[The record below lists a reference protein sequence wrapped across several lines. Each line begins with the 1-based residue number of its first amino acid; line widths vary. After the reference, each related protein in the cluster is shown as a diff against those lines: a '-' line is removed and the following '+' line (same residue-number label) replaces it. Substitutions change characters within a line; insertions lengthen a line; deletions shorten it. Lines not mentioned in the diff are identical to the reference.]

1 MQKKL
6 RLQRADRYAF
16 LICAQMMSTM
26 VVAYLEGRQAA
37 KWLGC
42 EQGAVPDWDDIVQ
55 ELSDGTLRHTQV
67 KRQATDFSDD
77 KAKRDYKIPRK
88 KTGDTATSA
97 APSPVLRERSAFDES
112 IAALAQWF
120 LPTTVTDGKVR
131 TFTVQVPDRKVKIKH
146 EFEMRSFEEFCA
158 LCSLPTTTPTGL
170 EARAQ
175 TDATAAHIFDWL
187 RTWCGFT
194 NWTHVHTALRN
205 LKVEVKS
212 LEDEIKQSALSML
225 ERHFFPASDAF
236 DAMLQDLQANVS
248 DAGAATPRQMLA
260 VVSSFRLA
268 ESAIWT
274 QYAMEETSLAW
285 GISGCATGYEH
296 GIEDP
301 TQTVPIYW
309 KDGTLSTKRL
319 KVCAKFDHHTL
330 LREPLAPRLMRLA
343 LHLRGA
349 GHASIS
355 EMKQWNVAVKGV
367 LTSTLGVTS
376 DDFSNLPWVEAK
388 DIAYCVDS
396 RQLPGIADTN
406 LECDNF
412 DSAMGMVVW
421 ELTKADVNR
430 AIRHM
435 PSGDLQAGVDGLW
448 RKIYPLLDADLSKA
462 NALLCGMVSP
472 ASEGLGPLAAMRVG
486 PRTIEILS
494 PGLMMLMV
502 TAVALKRDTDIAS
515 LVSGNEVRV
524 IALRYW
530 GGPSSTIRFARVIV
544 DDDDDIVVEDFLG
557 KEVADIV
564 LMSQVRSPNSEVTRV
579 SIATDRASQDSF
591 GAPRRAK
598 LVVTNSKQFQ
608 AAVRSGKVENVANLL
623 ASELRLRDVAR
634 EQNIM
639 KTQLEK

>member
-6 RLQRADRYAF
+6 RLQKADRYAF
-16 LICAQMMSTM
+16 LVCAQMMSKM
-26 VVAYLEGRQAA
+26 VVAYLEGRQEA

-77 KAKRDYKIPRK
+77 KAQRDYKIPK
-88 KTGDTATSA
+88 KKKDDPATSTV
-97 APSPVLRERSAFDES
+97 PSPVLRDRSAFDES
-112 IAALAQWF
+112 IAALAEWF

-131 TFTVQVPDRKVKIKH
+131 TFIVQVPDRQVKIKH

-158 LCSLPTTTPTGL
+158 LCNLPTTIPSGL
-170 EARAQ
+170 EAHAKINSK
-175 TDATAAHIFDWL
+175 AAHIFDWL
-187 RTWCGFT
+187 TTWCGFT
-194 NWTHVHTALRN
+194 DWAHIHAALRN

-212 LEDEIKQSALSML
+212 LEHEIEQSALSML
-225 ERHFFPASDAF
+225 ERHFFPASGAF
-236 DAMLQDLQANVS
+236 DAMLQDLQAHVS

-260 VVSSFRLA
+260 VVNSFLRA
-268 ESAIWT
+268 ECPIWT
-274 QYAMEETSLAW
+274 QYAMEETSLCW
-285 GISGCATGYEH
+285 GISGCATGYAH

-301 TQTVPIYW
+301 LQTVPIYW
-309 KDGTLSTKRL
+309 KDGTQNEKRL
-319 KVCAKFDHHTL
+319 KVCVKFDHHTL
-330 LREPLAPRLMRLA
+330 SREPLAPRLMRLA

-355 EMKQWNVAVKGV
+355 EMKHWSVAIKGV

-376 DDFSNLPWVEAK
+376 DDFSNLAWVEAK

-396 RQLPGIADTN
+396 RQLPGIADTK

-412 DSAMGMVVW
+412 DSAMGRVVW

-430 AIRHM
+430 AIRDM
-435 PSGDLQAGVDGLW
+435 PSGDLQAGVDVLW
-448 RKIYPLLDADLSKA
+448 RAIYPLLDSDLTKA
-462 NALLCGMVSP
+462 NALLCGMLNP
-472 ASEGLGPLAAMRVG
+472 ASEGLGPLGAMRVG
-486 PRTIEILS
+486 PRTVEILS

-502 TAVALKRDTDIAS
+502 TAVALKRDADIGS
-515 LVSGNEVRV
+515 LVSGNDVRV

-530 GGPSSTIRFARVIV
+530 GGPSSMTRFARVIV
-544 DDDDDIVVEDFLG
+544 DDDDDIAVEDFLG

-579 SIATDRASQDSF
+579 SIATDRASRDSF
-591 GAPRRAK
+591 GTPRRAK

-608 AAVRSGKVENVANLL
+608 AAVRSGKIESVANLL

-634 EQNIM
+634 EENIM
-639 KTQLEK
+639 KTELTK

>member
-77 KAKRDYKIPRK
+77 KAKRDYKISRM
-88 KTGDTATSA
+88 KTGVPATAA
-97 APSPVLRERSAFDES
+97 MALPVLRDRSAFDES
-112 IAALAQWF
+112 IAALARWF

-131 TFTVQVPDRKVKIKH
+131 AFTVQVPDRQVKIKH
-146 EFEMRSFEEFCA
+146 EFEMRRFEEFCA
-158 LCSLPTTTPTGL
+158 LCSLPTTTPNGL
-170 EARAQ
+170 QSRAQ
-175 TDATAAHIFDWL
+175 IDATAAHIFDWL
-187 RTWCGFT
+187 TTWCDFT
-194 NWTHVHTALRN
+194 DWTHIHTALRN

-212 LEDEIKQSALSML
+212 LEDEIRQSALSTL
-225 ERHFFPASDAF
+225 ERHFFPASEAF
-236 DAMLQDLQANVS
+236 DAMMQDLQANVS

-260 VVSSFRLA
+260 VVSSFRRA

-285 GISGCATGYEH
+285 GISGCATGHEDR
-296 GIEDP
+296 IEDP

-309 KDGTLSTKRL
+309 KDGTFSEKRL

-330 LREPLAPRLMRLA
+330 LREPLASRLMRLA

-349 GHASIS
+349 GHVSIS

-376 DDFSNLPWVEAK
+376 DDFSNLPWIEAK

-406 LECDNF
+406 VECDNF
-412 DSAMGMVVW
+412 DSAMGKVVW
-421 ELTKADVNR
+421 ELTKADINR
-430 AIRHM
+430 TIRDM
-435 PSGDLQAGVDGLW
+435 RSGDLQAEVDGLW
-448 RKIYPLLDADLSKA
+448 HKIYPLLDADLSSA
-462 NALLCGMVSP
+462 NTLLCGMVSP

-486 PRTIEILS
+486 PRTIELLS
-494 PGLMMLMV
+494 PGLMMLMI
-502 TAVALKRDTDIAS
+502 TAVALKRDIDIAS
-515 LVSGNEVRV
+515 LLSGNDVRV

-530 GGPSSTIRFARVIV
+530 GGPSSMTRFSRVIV
-544 DDDDDIVVEDFLG
+544 DDDDDIAVEDFLG

-564 LMSQVRSPNSEVTRV
+564 LMSQVRSPNSEVNRV

-598 LVVTNSKQFQ
+598 LLVTNSKQFQ
-608 AAVRSGKVENVANLL
+608 AAVRTGKVENVADLL
-623 ASELRLRDVAR
+623 ATELRLRDVAR

-639 KTQLEK
+639 KTQLEE